1 MTATR
6 WTDDTIITLIELW
19 RRGLSAREIGEQIDK
34 TRNAVIGKLSRLHKH
49 LRPFTGRRP
58 PPPPRPR
65 VRHRPLMHSMPEE
78 EVPIVVPEPTER
90 KRMITLMELNGD
102 TCRWPLN
109 DGGPF
114 LFCGDLK
121 ADGSPYCVKHTHAA
135 YHPKPR

>member
-6 WTDDTIITLIELW
+6 WSDDTINTLIVLW
-19 RRGLSAREIGEQIDK
+19 HRGLSAREIGEQIDR
-34 TRNAVIGKLSRLHKH
+34 TRNAVIGKLSRLRDQ
-49 LRPFTGRRP
+49 LRLLSGCRIPSP
-58 PPPPRPR
+58 PR
-65 VRHRPLMHSMPEE
+65 VRIRHKPLMNTKPED
-78 EVPIVVPEPTER
+78 VPIVVPEPTER

-121 ADGSPYCVKHTHAA
+121 ADGSPYCVKHTNAA